1 MGFIDWIYEP
11 NAEKCGQWRD
21 SAYPVES
28 AEPPSHP
35 CPYCSA
41 ILPTKEELIRH
52 TRTGHPLELPLL
64 LIRGVPATTE
74 LVLRSPLMQADIDL
88 ENCSAIECSSGA
100 GKFSQIHF
108 DELKTM
114 LASRTDGFI
123 SLRLA
128 NGRSVD
134 DVKARREHRIRFRI
148 ADPSSL
154 AAIETRFIDC
164 MQRLPISVSSADIF
178 WHECDGL
185 RDNTASADYANALA
199 TYIIGLSIKQGGTG
213 VDHVSFDRFKDKFME
228 ALAVLQLLSTP
239 LAKGVAGV
247 IRFNINDF
255 GDWRGESPAF
265 PGLRAAGNFFHA
277 PQEALAGPSVPRR
290 DALARA
296 ARCPVDDLTERII
309 DSTLMI
315 LEGRID
321 DPSLLSLLPPLLK
334 WSPLP
339 EYDRQKL
346 NVLMAAMYLRQ
357 GHKEK
362 SNTHFRALRSD
373 INFGPWAEDYL
384 RL

>member
-1 MGFIDWIYEP
+1 MGFIDWIYER
-11 NAEKCGQWRD
+11 NAEKCGQWLD
-21 SAYPVES
+21 SVYPVEP
-28 AEPPSHP
+28 AEPVQHP

-41 ILPTKEELIRH
+41 ILNTKEELIRH

-64 LIRGVPATTE
+64 LVRGVPATTE
-74 LVLRSPLMQADIDL
+74 LVLRAPLKQADVDL

-100 GKFSQIHF
+100 GNYSQINF

-114 LASRTDGFI
+114 LTSRTDGLL
-123 SLRLA
+123 SLRLS
-128 NGRSVD
+128 NERSVD

-148 ADPSSL
+148 ANPNSL

-164 MQRLPISVSSADIF
+164 MQRLPISVPSAEEF
-178 WHECDGL
+178 WQECDGL
-185 RDNTASADYANALA
+185 KDNTASADYANALSV
-199 TYIIGLSIKQGGTG
+199 YIIGLAIKQGGTG
-213 VDHVSFDRFKDKFME
+213 AEHLSFDRYKDKFMDS
-228 ALAVLQLLSTP
+228 LGVLQLVPTL

-265 PGLRAAGNFFHA
+265 PGLQAAGNFFHA
-277 PQEALAGPSVPRR
+277 PHEALAGPYLLRR
-290 DALARA
+290 DALAQA

-315 LEGRID
+315 LEGRFD
-321 DPSLLSLLPPLLK
+321 DPALLSLLPPLLK

-346 NVLMAAMYLRQ
+346 NVLMATMYSKQ
-357 GHKEK
+357 GNNEK
-362 SNTHFRALRSD
+362 ASTHFRALRSD
-373 INFGPWAEDYL
+373 MNFGAWAEGYL